1 MDLRGSEEFAWTQ
14 ALPVQGKKVRKKVR
28 TPIKKNAKSA
38 DTHHKKCGHPSQKA
52 KVTYKSGHPSLK
64 LIVFLTI

>member
-28 TPIKKNAKSA
+28 TPIKKNAK
-38 DTHHKKCGHPSQKA
+38 KCGHPSQKA